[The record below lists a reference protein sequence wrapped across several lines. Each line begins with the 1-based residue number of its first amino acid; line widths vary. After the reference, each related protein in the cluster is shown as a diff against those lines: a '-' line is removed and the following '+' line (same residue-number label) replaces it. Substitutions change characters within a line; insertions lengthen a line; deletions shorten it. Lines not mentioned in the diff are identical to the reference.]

1 MVPKVKTYNSAK
13 AIKKAKRQ
21 MAGLKQR
28 HGKPLTGMVPKI
40 GPELPDERNP
50 VIIRLLKRSELAAI
64 PRDRY
69 DIRVLKVRVPLLE
82 TGEVGGEEELVVA
95 ITDTMNL
102 AKQLKKLRQNL
113 RNRLRNNGGGGDGPS
128 SSGIFNSPINE
139 DLMSDCILGV
149 MEDFFQGDENC
160 TICNREYGRMDFC
173 VLMHIYF
180 KYIGFLKNES
190 RLSYSTFLQEK
201 VFVSKSKFGKRT
213 FNTYANKASFK
224 ILRKQLE
231 NLEVDF
237 KKHPKLPPDSNES
250 ILKPAFQEIGYAF
263 QHSSYITDLIELR
276 NDLQKFKI

>member
-1 MVPKVKTYNSAK
+1 MVP
-13 AIKKAKRQ
+13 R
-21 MAGLKQR
+21 
-28 HGKPLTGMVPKI
+28 I

-50 VIIRLLKRSELAAI
+50 VIIRSLTRRELAAI

-149 MEDFFQGDENC
+149 MDDFFHDDENC

-180 KYIGFLKNES
+180 NYIGFLKNES

-213 FNTYANKASFK
+213 FNTYANKAFVQDIK
-224 ILRKQLE
+224 E
-231 NLEVDF
+231 ATED
-237 KKHPKLPPDSNES
+237 P
-250 ILKPAFQEIGYAF
+250 GG
-263 QHSSYITDLIELR
+263 
-276 NDLQKFKI
+276 

>member
-28 HGKPLTGMVPKI
+28 YGKTQASMVPRI

-50 VIIRLLKRSELAAI
+50 VIIRSLTRSELAAI

-139 DLMSDCILGV
+139 DLMSDCILSV
-149 MEDFFQGDENC
+149 MEDFFHDDENC

-201 VFVSKSKFGKRT
+201 VFVSKSKFSLVNLCISLLLL
-213 FNTYANKASFK
+213 FLINSFF
-224 ILRKQLE
+224 II
-231 NLEVDF
+231 
-237 KKHPKLPPDSNES
+237 S
-250 ILKPAFQEIGYAF
+250 ILLFCSRYF
-263 QHSSYITDLIELR
+263 
-276 NDLQKFKI
+276 

>member
-1 MVPKVKTYNSAK
+1 
-13 AIKKAKRQ
+13 

-28 HGKPLTGMVPKI
+28 HGKPLTGMAPKI

-50 VIIRLLKRSELAAI
+50 VIIRSLTRSELAAI

-102 AKQLKKLRQNL
+102 AKRLKKARQAY

-139 DLMSDCILGV
+139 DLMSDCILSV
-149 MEDFFQGDENC
+149 MDDFFHDDENC

>member
-1 MVPKVKTYNSAK
+1 
-13 AIKKAKRQ
+13 
-21 MAGLKQR
+21 
-28 HGKPLTGMVPKI
+28 
-40 GPELPDERNP
+40 
-50 VIIRLLKRSELAAI
+50 
-64 PRDRY
+64 
-69 DIRVLKVRVPLLE
+69 
-82 TGEVGGEEELVVA
+82 
-95 ITDTMNL
+95 
-102 AKQLKKLRQNL
+102 
-113 RNRLRNNGGGGDGPS
+113 
-128 SSGIFNSPINE
+128 
-139 DLMSDCILGV
+139 
-149 MEDFFQGDENC
+149 MEDFFHDDENC

-231 NLEVDF
+231 TLEVDF